1 MIFSIAIY
9 FIGEEGILLPVSD
22 KKGSKTSL
30 ISTLANSIITLF
42 GGTAVVCSG
51 GACNSM
57 YMSVFSSF
65 LGSFGIVVTDL
76 VPWLNGLTMVIILF
90 TLYSL
95 YLRRGFFFIPFYI
108 GAVGGL
114 LIFI

>member
-1 MIFSIAIY
+1 
-9 FIGEEGILLPVSD
+9 
-22 KKGSKTSL
+22 
-30 ISTLANSIITLF
+30 
-42 GGTAVVCSG
+42 
-51 GACNSM
+51 
-57 YMSVFSSF
+57 MSVFSSF

-114 LIFI
+114 LIFIYILFIPAYKYVLYIGNVLLIISAICNART